1 MQCCCFLPGCQACF
15 NSSVPDQGALGHTKP
30 KRGKRQVV
38 AAQCGCFQSD
48 CDVCAS
54 SFLVGSF
61 DDSMS
66 EVSAVQDDHRML
78 QEDKRS
84 TLHCSCFMPDCAACF
99 SAMPMAADSAG
110 AQPATLKRRKRTY
123 VQDGREKRSL
133 QEDVREDQAKQLD
146 MKTEHAQILQRIP
159 SSLQPSALAA
169 LGRSADQ
176 RMLFL
181 EVFAGCAA
189 LTKAVMKQSSPSL
202 VGPAVDIKKI
212 EGDGV
217 QRLSLDLTQ
226 SSDQNFLLLVVAEGK
241 PEWLH
246 IASECTLWTPMS
258 RLTGRKTPTRWRKV
272 LDEAKEQHGFSMHL
286 ALLQHEAD
294 RWASWE
300 QPPRCASWPFQR
312 TQFLL
317 QQGFMQFRFPS
328 CAYGMVDLDNG
339 KPIQKLQ
346 AIMCNNQK
354 LQSLERKCTCPG
366 ARKERH
372 SHLQGAFKGN
382 HPFFGW
388 RKTTWSGRYPMDLC
402 TAFAT
407 IVVTS

>member
-1 MQCCCFLPGCQACF
+1 
-15 NSSVPDQGALGHTKP
+15 
-30 KRGKRQVV
+30 
-38 AAQCGCFQSD
+38 
-48 CDVCAS
+48 
-54 SFLVGSF
+54 
-61 DDSMS
+61 
-66 EVSAVQDDHRML
+66 ML

-133 QEDVREDQAKQLD
+133 QEDVREDQAKQ
-146 MKTEHAQILQRIP
+146 
-159 SSLQPSALAA
+159 ALAA

-246 IASECTLWTPMS
+246 IASECT
-258 RLTGRKTPTRWRKV
+258 
-272 LDEAKEQHGFSMHL
+272 
-286 ALLQHEAD
+286 
-294 RWASWE
+294 
-300 QPPRCASWPFQR
+300 
-312 TQFLL
+312 
-317 QQGFMQFRFPS
+317 
-328 CAYGMVDLDNG
+328 
-339 KPIQKLQ
+339 
-346 AIMCNNQK
+346 
-354 LQSLERKCTCPG
+354 
-366 ARKERH
+366 
-372 SHLQGAFKGN
+372 
-382 HPFFGW
+382 
-388 RKTTWSGRYPMDLC
+388 
-402 TAFAT
+402 
-407 IVVTS
+407 